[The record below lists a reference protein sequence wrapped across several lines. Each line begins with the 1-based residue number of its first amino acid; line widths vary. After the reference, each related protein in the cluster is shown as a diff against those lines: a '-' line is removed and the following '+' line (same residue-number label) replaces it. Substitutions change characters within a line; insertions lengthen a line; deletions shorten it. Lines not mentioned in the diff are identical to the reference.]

1 MQLIGLFLL
10 TCCIGTLGFLLLLID
25 PTTKLSP
32 LNLAIFTFVGIPAW
46 LAFMILTDRLSRVFP
61 AFQEYSNAMLVAHI
75 STIAIAGR
83 LAVFAVHCLKS
94 TQTDLGTGFSRHE
107 ERPDPREI

>member
-25 PTTKLSP
+25 PTTKLSL
-32 LNLAIFTFVGIPAW
+32 LNLAIFTFVGLLAW
-46 LAFMILTDRLSRVFP
+46 LGFMNIVGRLAMVFP
-61 AFQEYSNAMLVAHI
+61 SFQHYSNMMLVAHI

-83 LAVFAVHCLKS
+83 LAVFAVQYLKFAKA
-94 TQTDLGTGFSRHE
+94 DPGTGFS
-107 ERPDPREI
+107 PATNPREI